1 MYTQEEKA
9 RLIEYFKADSE
20 DRIRRLED
28 DCAAMAL
35 VAEAKILKRL
45 NTVSAT
51 LWNVKVKD
59 VLMIE
64 RHRKP
69 SMKHLIHDIKALHA
83 AAAVLGGHAS
93 GGRSDARSLRLPQR
107 SVSDSRVGKPP
118 QRPRTTSSHR

>member
-35 VAEAKILKRL
+35 DAEAKILKRL

-64 RHRKP
+64 RHQKP

-83 AAAVLGGHAS
+83 AAALGGHAG
-93 GGRSDARSLRLPQR
+93 GGRPDTRSLRLPQR
-107 SVSDSRVGKPP
+107 SVSDTRVGKPP

>member
-9 RLIEYFKADSE
+9 RLIEYFRADSE

-64 RHRKP
+64 RHQKP
-69 SMKHLIHDIKALHA
+69 SMKHLIHDIKALHTA
-83 AAAVLGGHAS
+83 AALGGHAGS
-93 GGRSDARSLRLPQR
+93 GRPDARSLRLPQR

>member
-28 DCAAMAL
+28 DCAAMASD
-35 VAEAKILKRL
+35 AEAKILKRL

-64 RHRKP
+64 RHQKP

-83 AAAVLGGHAS
+83 AAASGGHAG
-93 GGRSDARSLRLPQR
+93 GGRPDTRSSRLPQR